1 MTAKILIVEDSPS
14 NARTYQGF
22 LKHEGYE
29 ATIAA
34 TSKEASAELEKE
46 DPSLVLLDLHLPDGD
61 GMDILAMLQTRPDP
75 VPVIVITANASLNV
89 AVKAMRAGAMDFL
102 VKPFDKTRLIAT
114 IEGVLERSALRKVAA
129 NKPFA
134 APRPTGTSFVG
145 SSRVMRAV
153 YKTIEAVATSDASV
167 FITGES
173 GTGKEVAARAVHN
186 QSRRADATFHAMNCG
201 AIPSELM
208 ESELFGHVKGAF
220 TGASSER
227 IGAAGLSDGGTLFLD
242 ELAEMPIDLQTK
254 LLRFIQLGE
263 YQRVGESKVRTADI
277 RFISATNKSP
287 LDAIA
292 NRQLREDLYYRLNVI
307 PIEMPPLRERGL
319 DIIQLAEAFMLEYAS
334 AEGKS
339 FESISPAAKAV
350 LQRHDWPGNVRQL
363 QNVIRNAVVLQDA
376 PELSVEMLPHAL
388 MQSGQGLAARPG
400 DPDSSPANDGQ
411 ILPLAVVERRAIE
424 AAIAA
429 TDGNIQKA
437 ARLLEIDPSTIH
449 RRRKAWLSEAS

>member
-1 MTAKILIVEDSPS
+1 
-14 NARTYQGF
+14 
-22 LKHEGYE
+22 
-29 ATIAA
+29 
-34 TSKEASAELEKE
+34 
-46 DPSLVLLDLHLPDGD
+46 
-61 GMDILAMLQTRPDP
+61 
-75 VPVIVITANASLNV
+75 
-89 AVKAMRAGAMDFL
+89 
-102 VKPFDKTRLIAT
+102 
-114 IEGVLERSALRKVAA
+114 
-129 NKPFA
+129 
-134 APRPTGTSFVG
+134 
-145 SSRVMRAV
+145 MRAV

>member
-134 APRPTGTSFVG
+134 ATRPTGTSFVG

-307 PIEMPPLRERGL
+307 PIEMPPLRERGDDL
-319 DIIQLAEAFMLEYAS
+319 DLLIDHFLDHFRLQHGRSSLELSSEARSRMREYM
-334 AEGKS
+334 
-339 FESISPAAKAV
+339 
-350 LQRHDWPGNVRQL
+350 WPGNVRQL
-363 QNVIRNAVVLQDA
+363 RNVI
-376 PELSVEMLPHAL
+376 
-388 MQSGQGLAARPG
+388 
-400 DPDSSPANDGQ
+400 DS
-411 ILPLAVVERRAIE
+411 AIVM
-424 AAIAA
+424 A
-429 TDGNIQKA
+429 DGNEIRPDDLGLRDAGISRLDTLRIDEWEKRLIQKA
-437 ARLLEIDPSTIH
+437 LSRTGGSVPEAAQLLGISRATAY
-449 RRRKAWLSEAS
+449 RKLTEYDIKR